1 MQASDTASQ
10 EDNSRFETQSLPS
23 VFDLRSSTGFQAPR
37 RFTARNLYCT
47 VETTTV
53 SPRVSISVTF
63 GPPRQAKGRDRRM
76 SRANSSM
83 SQRSLTALTRQPSVR
98 SSGGF
103 SASNTNLNSS
113 QDARDQRDPPQSTN
127 KWTRALEVI
136 KEDDVDNYSDD
147 QSDRSPGQSY
157 KLILSLLR

>member
-1 MQASDTASQ
+1 
-10 EDNSRFETQSLPS
+10 
-23 VFDLRSSTGFQAPR
+23 
-37 RFTARNLYCT
+37 
-47 VETTTV
+47 
-53 SPRVSISVTF
+53 
-63 GPPRQAKGRDRRM
+63 M